1 MILPGDPAPIFT
13 QKCSTN
19 WGYYSFDMAAGKYNI
34 LVFVPD
40 IQKLFANK
48 IMNTLQNLL
57 EIKKS
62 IPIEIFVVTTSF
74 DDKDIKND
82 NFYYIYDLDC
92 HVHNIFGINI
102 DEITCVIT
110 DPMLR
115 IKEVLPQHAISYST
129 IKNNLKNRS
138 SSQNLPIPALLLTDI
153 LEADFCHAL
162 IHYYH
167 YNSPTPSGFLT
178 KNTDGL
184 AVEKIDPMFK
194 RRYDCKIKNQNL
206 IKGLQARIIRRVVP
220 EIRKTFQCTVTG
232 MDRMIVSCYDAAHKG
247 HFAPHRDNTVEGAKH
262 RLFAISINL
271 NDTFEGGE
279 LTFPE
284 FSNQGFC
291 PPAGGALI
299 FSSALLHAVRPVTKG
314 KRYACLPFA
323 FNEDSI
329 NSAHQS
335 AS

>member
-1 MILPGDPAPIFT
+1 MILPGDPTPIFT
-13 QKCSTN
+13 QKCSTD

-40 IQKLFANK
+40 TQKLITNN
-48 IMNTLQNLL
+48 IMHVIEGILELKKSVPMEVFIVTTLLQN
-57 EIKKS
+57 EM
-62 IPIEIFVVTTSF
+62 IEH
-74 DDKDIKND
+74 D
-82 NFYYIYDLDC
+82 NFYYIYDLDFT
-92 HVHNIFGINI
+92 VHNMFGINVG
-102 DEITCVIT
+102 EITCVIT

-115 IKEVLPQHAISYST
+115 VKDVLPQHVMTYSI
-129 IKNNLKNRS
+129 IKNCLKNTLP
-138 SSQNLPIPALLLTDI
+138 SQNIPIPALLLTDV

-167 YNSPTPSGFLT
+167 HNSPLPSGLLT
-178 KNTDGL
+178 KNADGL
-184 AVEKIDPMFK
+184 AIEKIDPVFK
-194 RRYDCKIKNQNL
+194 RRYDCKIQNHNL
-206 IKGLQARIIRRVVP
+206 IKGLQARVIRRVVP
-220 EIRKTFQCTVTG
+220 EIRKAFQCTVTG

-271 NDTFEGGE
+271 NETFEGGE

-284 FSNQGFC
+284 FSDQGFC

-323 FNEDSI
+323 FNEDSMK
-329 NSAHQS
+329 AAGPPQS
-335 AS
+335 

>member
-1 MILPGDPAPIFT
+1 MILPGDPAPVFT
-13 QKCSTN
+13 QKCSTD

-34 LVFVPD
+34 LVFTPAVE
-40 IQKLFANK
+40 KLFTNK
-48 IMNTLQNLL
+48 IMDTLQDLL
-57 EIKKS
+57 EAKRS
-62 IPIEIFVVTTSF
+62 IPVEIFIVTTSLQ
-74 DDKDIKND
+74 DKNSKSDH
-82 NFYYIYDLDC
+82 FYYIYDLDC
-92 HVHNIFGINI
+92 NVHNIFGIHV

-110 DPMLR
+110 SPMLR
-115 IKEVLPQHAISYST
+115 VKEILPQNAITYSV
-129 IKNNLKNRS
+129 IKNFLKNNLPPAN
-138 SSQNLPIPALLLTDI
+138 NPIPALLLNDV
-153 LEADFCHAL
+153 LEMDFCHAL

-167 YNSPTPSGFLT
+167 HNSPLPSGVLT
-178 KNTDGL
+178 KNANGL
-184 AVEKIDPMFK
+184 PIEKIDPMFK
-194 RRYDCKIKNQNL
+194 RRYDCKLQNQNL

-220 EIRKTFQCTVTG
+220 EIRKAFQCTVTG

-284 FSNQGFC
+284 FSDQGFC

-323 FNEDSI
+323 FNEDSL
-329 NSAHQS
+329 NSARMPS
-335 AS
+335 G